1 MEYRRDPVG
10 KSEKIEN
17 GKKRTRKISGT
28 RFFDFPK
35 PDNRKYEIEKY
46 QKTKI
51 HHEFDFPKP
60 VNRKYEI
67 EKYQK
72 TKIGNTKSRN
82 TKNENNEREK
92 PTFS

>member
-10 KSEKIEN
+10 KPKKIEN

-28 RFFDFPK
+28 RFFNFPK
-35 PDNRKYEIEKY
+35 PENWKYK
-46 QKTKI
+46 
-51 HHEFDFPKP
+51 
-60 VNRKYEI
+60 I

-82 TKNENNEREK
+82 NKNENTKSETEK
-92 PTFS
+92 